1 MFPDKQFSIVHMDFN
16 DNTSKNSRKL
26 ITLVAEGQDEIFSKL
41 EELGSDQALVQAPV
55 QAPDRGPKS
64 YISSKELQNLNAP
77 GDETSRFMEDFDPSR
92 RRSDK
97 TKPAR
102 NGPSYIEDEGY
113 IEKEHSHQSQRK
125 KEEKKV
131 LYDNQGVLLYNQR
144 DLCDC
149 LSVKCPGC
157 HFRCPKCQSPKCGH
171 ECRNNRRWQY
181 NFIEVEGDPGAFRE
195 NEFISKPD
203 DRITY

>member
-1 MFPDKQFSIVHMDFN
+1 MDFN
-16 DNTSKNSRKL
+16 DNISKSSRQL

-41 EELGSDQALVQAPV
+41 EELGSGQAPVQTLVQAPD
-55 QAPDRGPKS
+55 QGPKS

-92 RRSDK
+92 KRSVKRKEDS
-97 TKPAR
+97 
-102 NGPSYIEDEGY
+102 PSYIEDDH
-113 IEKEHSHQSQRK
+113 IKKVPSHQIQRR
-125 KEEKKV
+125 KEEKKI
-131 LYDNQGVLLYNQR
+131 LFDHQGVLLHNQR

-149 LSVKCPGC
+149 LREACPGC

-181 NFIEVEGDPGAFRE
+181 NFIEEDGDPGAFRE
-195 NEFISKPD
+195 NEFKAKPD
-203 DRITY
+203 IPSTSIMY